1 MPKFYRITV
10 EKAFTLSRDM
20 TVAVPDGIEEDN
32 IEEWLDRI
40 LPGYN
45 EADVIDTGNYD
56 SVEDYSDLSVS
67 VIEEEDGELGDE
79 DLDLTDEEV

>member
-1 MPKFYRITV
+1 MPKFYRVTV

-20 TVAVPDGIEEDN
+20 TVAVPDGIEEGDV
-32 IEEWLDRI
+32 EEWLDRI
-40 LPGYN
+40 LPGYSD
-45 EADVIDTGNYD
+45 ADVIDTGNYD